1 MELSGK
7 CYLAHDPSR
16 ATPSRADRSVIIG
29 SNVWLGDGVVVCLG
43 VTMGEGSV
51 AGANAVV
58 TMDVPPFTLV
68 AGVPARPIRR
78 YDETQGA
85 WIGIRSELDP

>member
-1 MELSGK
+1 V
-7 CYLAHDPSR
+7 R
-16 ATPSRADRSVIIG
+16 
-29 SNVWLGDGVVVCLG
+29 LGDDVVICPG

-68 AGVPARPIRR
+68 AGVSARPIRR
-78 YDETQGA
+78 YDAAQGN
-85 WIGIRSELDP
+85 WIKA